1 MFDLLLLDIN
11 SCIEFSNFSIFVE
24 FFINKHADCNG
35 ALIFHFRFA
44 MFINK
49 FRPFWFISIKIYF
62 DLVILQTFSSFN
74 GPISGRSRD
83 LIQSSVERDDRG
95 REQSIKRTFLGFN
108 IIIQTFGFFFHSSD
122 CLIERKNTSWKTL

>member
-24 FFINKHADCNG
+24 FFINKHAYCNG

-62 DLVILQTFSSFN
+62 DLVILSMFTLFD
-74 GPISGRSRD
+74 GPISGRSLKVKVINVKD
-83 LIQSSVERDDRG
+83 VVLLITTRIR
-95 REQSIKRTFLGFN
+95 KFLF
-108 IIIQTFGFFFHSSD
+108 
-122 CLIERKNTSWKTL
+122 